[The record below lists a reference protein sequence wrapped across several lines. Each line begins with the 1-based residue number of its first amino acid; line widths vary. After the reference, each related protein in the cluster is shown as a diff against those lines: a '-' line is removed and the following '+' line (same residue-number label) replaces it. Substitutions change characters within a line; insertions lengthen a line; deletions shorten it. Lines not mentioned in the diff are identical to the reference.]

1 MQAGR
6 ARPNKEWVRFG
17 PVLSSACAAFVCLGL
32 AAGPAHA
39 VKGELTGVVADNF
52 ASGVSD
58 TRWRLDTG
66 AETLPVLPTELPAL
80 APGQNTVEMTGKRE
94 DGAVVGEARPTSAAA
109 TPMLGGRRTAVIVFN
124 FANDTR
130 QPWTPAQVRQGVFT
144 GTESTSAFFA
154 EESHNQL
161 WLTGATGNLDGD
173 VYGYYTLPAA
183 GSGCNFTDWAS
194 QAKAAAA
201 ANGFNA
207 SLYQHVMYVFPRQNA
222 CPWAGLAYLPGTES
236 WVNGELTVRVTG
248 HELGHNLGLNHA
260 GSWNCTSGAVAVTLS
275 PTCTVS
281 EYNDPFDNMGSSGD
295 RHSHGW
301 HLEQL
306 GILAPSN
313 VQTISASGSYSMTSA
328 LGPTT
333 QSTTL
338 RIPRVRNSSGTVV
351 DWYYLEIR
359 ERGGV
364 FDDFSL
370 GDPVLGGVSI
380 RVNDNPAS
388 STRSKLLDAHPGSGG
403 IANAPL
409 APGETF
415 TDGQV
420 SIKTVSAGGG
430 DATVQVSLAG
440 GTLDTEPPSAPRGLS
455 HSFSADGTV
464 RLAWEAS
471 SDNHGVSGYQVF
483 RDGVQ
488 IASTSSPSFE
498 DAAGTGA
505 SHVYTVYA
513 DDASGN
519 RSNSSPPHTV
529 VPAGTAQAAAARRA
543 FGRDRRGPSIRLKR
557 KRLDSGGLVLVARA
571 RDTAAVRR
579 LTLYVDGRRVGKTT
593 AARLSY
599 RLNGRAGQRRVRV
612 VAVDGAGNRSALE
625 RLLKLE

>member
-1 MQAGR
+1 
-6 ARPNKEWVRFG
+6 
-17 PVLSSACAAFVCLGL
+17 CAVFACLGL

-39 VKGELTGVVADNF
+39 VEGELTGVVADNF
-52 ASGVSD
+52 DSGLSD

-66 AETLPVLPTELPAL
+66 AETVPVLPTELPAL
-80 APGQNTVEMTGKRE
+80 APGQNTVEVTGKRE
-94 DGAVVGEARPTSAAA
+94 AGALVGEVRPASLAA
-109 TPMLGGRRTAVIVFN
+109 TPDLGGRKTAVIVFN
-124 FANDTR
+124 FADDTR

-144 GTESTSAFFA
+144 GTESTSAFFE
-154 EESHNQL
+154 EESHDQL

-173 VYGYYTLPAA
+173 VYGYHTIGAA
-183 GSGCNFTDWAS
+183 GGACNYTGWAS

-201 ANGFNA
+201 ANGFVE
-207 SLYQHVMYVFPRQNA
+207 SLYQHVMYVFPRRNA

-236 WVNGELTVRVTG
+236 WMNGELTVRVTG

-260 GSWNCTSGAVAVTLS
+260 GSWNCTSGGMPVTLS
-275 PTCTVS
+275 ASCTVS

-301 HLEQL
+301 HLERL
-306 GILAPSN
+306 GILAPEN
-313 VQTISASGSYSMTSA
+313 VQTITASGSYSMTSA
-328 LGPTT
+328 LAPTT
-333 QSTTL
+333 QPTSL
-338 RIPRVRNSSGTVV
+338 RIPRARNSAGTVV

-370 GDPVLGGVSI
+370 ADPVLAGVSI
-380 RVNDNPAS
+380 RVNDNPSS

-415 TDGQV
+415 SDGQV
-420 SIKTVSAGGG
+420 SIRTVSAGGG
-430 DATVQVSLAG
+430 DATVQVTVEG
-440 GTLDTEPPSAPRGLS
+440 GMLDIEPPTAPSGLS
-455 HSFSADGTV
+455 HSFSADGAV
-464 RLAWEAS
+464 KLAWKAS
-471 SDNHGVSGYQVF
+471 SDNNGVSGYPVF

-498 DAAGTGA
+498 DATATGEP
-505 SHVYTVYA
+505 HVYTVYA

-529 VPAGTAQAAAARRA
+529 VPDGEAMPAGARRA
-543 FGRDRRGPSIRLKR
+543 FGGDRRGPSIRLKR

-579 LTLYVDGRRVGKTT
+579 LTLFVNGRRVGKTT

-599 RLNGRAGQRRVRV
+599 RLGGRAGQRRVRV

-625 RLLKLE
+625 RLLKLT